1 MYETATM
8 ALFEEHERSGKV
20 VAAAAAV
27 GCRWGKSWLMSTDSI
42 GFVSLPSHP
51 SIESKKRTNQNKD
64 VVLQFPGNAVESL
77 T

>member
-1 MYETATM
+1 M
-8 ALFEEHERSGKV
+8 ALFEEHQRSGKV

-27 GCRWGKSWLMSTDSI
+27 WGAGGVGKSWLMSTDSI